1 VSSWKF
7 LSGLRILAC
16 LMVFSNVITVVCLF
30 RSVFLFGCCY
40 CLNNVCAS
48 FMMKRDMWLA

>member
-16 LMVFSNVITVVCLF
+16 LIVFSNVITAVSLCGLV
-30 RSVFLFGCCY
+30 SVWWFLVLITC
-40 CLNNVCAS
+40 VQVS
-48 FMMKRDMWLA
+48 